1 MPAIA
6 KADPNTEADLDR
18 QLAALEEEIEEMEES
33 AGAASILKPTM
44 SLKAALRIT
53 PPVTKRR
60 VSAPMGTPA
69 KAENQPQLPA
79 PTLNS
84 PRSQKRPMSAAVVDL
99 PAFLRN

>member
-1 MPAIA
+1 M
-6 KADPNTEADLDR
+6 
-18 QLAALEEEIEEMEES
+18 
-33 AGAASILKPTM
+33 
-44 SLKAALRIT
+44 
-53 PPVTKRR
+53 TKRR

-69 KAENQPQLPA
+69 KAETNHNWPA